1 LKAIIAD
8 RGPLYAEVD
17 RDDQYHARSRS
28 ELKKI
33 NQEKLAIIVSYPI
46 FLEAHKLILYSGGLK
61 AALSFSERLITQ
73 TNLLNPTSNDYQE
86 ALELIA
92 RFPDQS
98 ITLSFYYAIFL

>member
-1 LKAIIAD
+1 M
-8 RGPLYAEVD
+8 
-17 RDDQYHARSRS
+17 
-28 ELKKI
+28 
-33 NQEKLAIIVSYPI
+33 
-46 FLEAHKLILYSGGLK
+46 K

-98 ITLSFYYAIFL
+98 ITLFDGVTAILARNMNLPVWTYDYHFDVMGIQVWR